1 MAARRVV
8 DERGRRRGDRGPA
21 AQPLARAEADGIEEV
36 LPTRPRGPAHTPKLA
51 RRANALMKP
60 TLVLL
65 SRLGAE
71 LRQPRDVTRNRGDIV
86 FDGVSGFSVL
96 SQP

>member
-1 MAARRVV
+1 
-8 DERGRRRGDRGPA
+8 
-21 AQPLARAEADGIEEV
+21 
-36 LPTRPRGPAHTPKLA
+36 
-51 RRANALMKP
+51 MKP

-86 FDGVSGFSVL
+86 FGGVSGFSVL